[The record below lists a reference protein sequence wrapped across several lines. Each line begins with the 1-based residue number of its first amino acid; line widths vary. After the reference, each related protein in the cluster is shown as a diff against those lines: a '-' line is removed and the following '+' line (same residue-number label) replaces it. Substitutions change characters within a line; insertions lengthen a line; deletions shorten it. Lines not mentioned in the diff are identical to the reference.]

1 MVQKNEVLEALRDTS
16 RYHPLKVKGIAQRLG
31 ADPLTLSVQLHR
43 LSKEGL
49 VAKSGQKGGWFI
61 IQKGKERLRMLSKS
75 STETAPSKDTAFLRK
90 YAAELDAEIQR
101 SRSTDY
107 GKFLE
112 LGKVMQVPPNLVQ
125 VTTEHV
131 WNSGDYT
138 DPELVWRALTEMV
151 IPPILRKP
159 WFYSWFSFLR
169 RSIPQQLS
177 DEIDSL
183 Q

>member
-43 LSKEGL
+43 L
-49 VAKSGQKGGWFI
+49 

>member
-1 MVQKNEVLEALRDTS
+1 
-16 RYHPLKVKGIAQRLG
+16 
-31 ADPLTLSVQLHR
+31 
-43 LSKEGL
+43 
-49 VAKSGQKGGWFI
+49 
-61 IQKGKERLRMLSKS
+61 MLSKS

-112 LGKVMQVPPNLVQ
+112 LGKVMQVPPNLVK

-151 IPPILRKP
+151 IPPIPRKR
-159 WFYSWFSFLR
+159 WFYSWFSCLGKHI
-169 RSIPQQLS
+169 SQQLQ
-177 DEIDSL
+177 DKIDNIEDW